1 MEKMPGKFLT
11 TTEVAKRMHIHPNTV
26 RRWTDQGK
34 LNTQQRIGPRGAR
47 RFSEEE
53 INNFRDVDLTS
64 SQAAKKM
71 YVHVNTVIRWAD
83 QADKADLVRSVSVL
97 VATEDSIVKKLRIL

>member
-1 MEKMPGKFLT
+1 
-11 TTEVAKRMHIHPNTV
+11 MHIHPNTV

-83 QADKADLVRSVSVL
+83 QGRLSTQRIGSRGDRRFNSKEI
-97 VATEDSIVKKLRIL
+97 EDFMSTDPHYSPEP